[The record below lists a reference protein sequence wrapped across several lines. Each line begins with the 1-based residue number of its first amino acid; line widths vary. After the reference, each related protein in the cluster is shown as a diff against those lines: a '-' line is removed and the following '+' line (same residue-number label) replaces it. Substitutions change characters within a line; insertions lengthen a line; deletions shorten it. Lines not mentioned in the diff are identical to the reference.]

1 MIRYLAILEF
11 ENKALSSPPSLLVQI
26 LENLLYNR
34 HIFSHRIILGT
45 PEPTSVKL
53 MNEGV
58 GSSETSERT
67 H

>member
-1 MIRYLAILEF
+1 MICYPAILEF
-11 ENKALSSPPSLLVQI
+11 ENKALSSPPSLLAQM
-26 LENLLYNR
+26 LEILLYNR
-34 HIFSHRIILGT
+34 NIFSSRTIQNTH
-45 PEPTSVKL
+45 EPTSVKL